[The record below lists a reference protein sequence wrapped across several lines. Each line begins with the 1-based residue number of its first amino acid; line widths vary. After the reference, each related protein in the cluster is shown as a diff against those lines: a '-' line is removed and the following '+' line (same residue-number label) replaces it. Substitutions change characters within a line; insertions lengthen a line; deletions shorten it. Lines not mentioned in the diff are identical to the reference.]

1 MAERGNAFR
10 VLMGK
15 PEEKRCKGN
24 IKVDLAETPWKGMD
38 WIRLVQVRGEWRLDM
53 NTVLNCRIP
62 YNSAPWGCLV
72 S

>member
-24 IKVDLAETPWKGMD
+24 IKVDLETAWKAQE
-38 WIRLVQVRGEWRLDM
+38 REEWRVYV

-62 YNSAPWGCLV
+62 YDSAPWGCFV